1 MVDIE
6 SYGSTKEYEIVTID
20 PNECL
25 TIIHTS
31 GSSGFPKGAMISES
45 AYRSTFFPWCYPFHS
60 ESIHFCYEP
69 LAWMSDRDAVFR
81 AFFGGGR
88 TAFSTGDNARL
99 MEDLALVRPTIFGAT
114 PAVWNKIYAEF
125 KTVFSLAAA
134 QLPPEAIAEEEERLL
149 QRFSKLIP
157 TRCKTI
163 TVGGAM
169 ISPAVLKFVKRC
181 FSHCRVYEA
190 YGITECGGVA
200 YDNVIIHDVQFRL
213 ISVPEMDYTIDD
225 KPFPRGELLIK
236 SKQMFSGYLNDLE
249 ETRAAFTEDGF
260 FRTGDIVELRVG
272 SDGRHHVHVID
283 RKKNFF
289 KLSQG
294 QYVSP
299 EFLESIYIQSPFV
312 EQIYVH
318 GDLLA
323 NSIAA
328 VVVPN
333 REYAQTYV
341 IEHNLKDFDMNNP
354 NPQFYEAI
362 RRDLLS
368 IAKKESLRKHEIPSR
383 LVVDFQFFT
392 PENGLLTSTMKPCRH
407 KLAAYYG
414 ERIKSSVTMKH
425 RLKTIIETT
434 TGQSLLTDE
443 EDNVFIPTD
452 GDSLTAVRLSRIIEN
467 DLGVSVPLTLLLQ
480 PSTTFEQLVNII
492 EDPSKI
498 SSMTHSIVPQ
508 LLNDSELH
516 LDVTMCKHKS
526 KTEHPSMIFVTGT
539 TGFVGAFLLFE
550 LLSVYPSECKFLCLV
565 RCESTTNPWDR
576 IRQNMVFHQLW
587 KEDFRERIIPVR
599 GDLAKTC
606 FGLDNQMYSLLAKQI
621 DIIFHCGAIVNFVLP
636 YSKLY
641 SSNVFGTREIIR
653 LATCTHNYIPIH
665 YISTISVL
673 SSGITREISIDNI
686 SPNDLV
692 NGYAQSK
699 WVAEKLIAKAN
710 RLGLPVVI
718 YRLGSI
724 CASTE
729 TGACNRHDLPTLLFA
744 AMMKTKSYP
753 ETIVNAR
760 LSAALPVNFTAK
772 SIVYLSSI
780 QTTIYG
786 KVFHVVN
793 PNTEIRF
800 QDIIDSICCCGVQ
813 LENVS
818 IEKWRNNLKTISNQN
833 GPLESVA
840 ELIHEN
846 LFNDSFT
853 VSAEQFYEHTSV
865 LALPSLNNV
874 YLMKWLN
881 FILNNII
888 MTY

>member
-1 MVDIE
+1 MGDIE
-6 SYGSTKEYEIVTID
+6 TYGSTKEYETVNID

-31 GSSGFPKGAMISES
+31 GSTGFPKGAMISES
-45 AYRSTFFPWCYPFHS
+45 AYRSTFLRWCYPSHS
-60 ESIHFCYEP
+60 DSVYFCYEP
-69 LAWMSDRDAVFR
+69 LAWMTDRDAIFQTLFR
-81 AFFGGGR
+81 GGR

-99 MEDLALVRPTIFGAT
+99 MEDLALVRPTSFSGT

-125 KTVFSLAAA
+125 KAVFSSSSAL
-134 QLPPEAIAEEEERLL
+134 LPPQAIAKEEERLL
-149 QRFSKLIP
+149 QQFSKLIP
-157 TRCKTI
+157 IRCKTI

-181 FSHCRVYEA
+181 FSHCQIYES

-200 YDNVIIHDVQFRL
+200 YNNAMIDGVQFRL
-213 ISVPEMDYTIDD
+213 ISVPEMGYTTDD
-225 KPFPRGELLIK
+225 ELFPRGELLIK
-236 SKQMFSGYLNDLE
+236 GKQMFSGYINNPE
-249 ETRAAFTEDGF
+249 ETRAAVTEDGF
-260 FRTGDIVELRVG
+260 FRTGDIVELRVD
-272 SDGRHHVHVID
+272 SNGRRHVHVID
-283 RKKNFF
+283 RKKNFL

-299 EFLESIYIQSPFV
+299 EFLQSIYIQSPFV

-323 NSIAA
+323 DSIAA
-328 VVVPN
+328 VIVPN
-333 REYAQTYV
+333 REYAQAYA
-341 IEHNLKDFDMNNP
+341 IEHSLKDFDINNP
-354 NPQFYEAI
+354 DPQFYEAI
-362 RRDLLS
+362 RRDLHS

-383 LVVDFQFFT
+383 LVIDFQPFT

-414 ERIKSSVTMKH
+414 ERIKSSVTMKQQ
-425 RLKTIIETT
+425 LKSIIETT

-443 EDNVFIPTD
+443 EHNVFIPTG
-452 GDSLTAVRLSRIIEN
+452 GDSLTAVRLSRLIEN
-467 DLGVSVPLTLLLQ
+467 DLRVSVPRTVLLQ
-480 PSTTFEQLVNII
+480 PSMTFEQLVNII

-565 RCESTTNPWDR
+565 RCESIANPWDR
-576 IRQNMVFHQLW
+576 IRQNMIFHQIW

-606 FGLDNQMYSLLAKQI
+606 FGLDNQLFNLLAKQI

-636 YSKLY
+636 YSRLY
-641 SSNVFGTREIIR
+641 GSNVFGTREIIR

-665 YISTISVL
+665 YISTISIL
-673 SSGITREISIDNI
+673 SSDVTREISIDDI

-699 WVAEKLIAKAN
+699 WVAEKLMAKAN

-744 AMMKTKSYP
+744 AIMKTKSYP

-760 LSAALPVNFTAK
+760 LCALPVNFTAK
-772 SIVYLSSI
+772 SIVYLSRI
-780 QTTIYG
+780 QTNIYG
-786 KVFHVVN
+786 KVFHVLN
-793 PNTEIRF
+793 PNSEIRF
-800 QDIIDSICCCGVQ
+800 QDIVDSICCCGVQ
-813 LENVS
+813 LESVS
-818 IEKWRNNLKTISNQN
+818 IEKWRNNLKIISNQN
-833 GPLESVA
+833 SPLELVG
-840 ELIHEN
+840 EFVHQN
-846 LFNDSFT
+846 LFKERFT
-853 VSAEQFYEHTSV
+853 VSSEQFCNHISK
-865 LALPSLNNV
+865 LALPSLNIV

-888 MTY
+888 MNY